1 MSRKQKIIELSKTT
15 IESGKKPSAAL
26 LSEEL
31 SWPEEDVH
39 RCLNALEKEKELETY
54 KKEILGQR
62 FRMVAL
68 KR

>member
-1 MSRKQKIIELSKTT
+1 MSRKQKVKDSLREILDE
-15 IESGKKPSAAL
+15 GKRPSAAL
-26 LSEEL
+26 LAEKL

-39 RCLNALEKEKELETY
+39 RCLNALEKERELETY
-54 KKEILGQR
+54 KKEVLGQR